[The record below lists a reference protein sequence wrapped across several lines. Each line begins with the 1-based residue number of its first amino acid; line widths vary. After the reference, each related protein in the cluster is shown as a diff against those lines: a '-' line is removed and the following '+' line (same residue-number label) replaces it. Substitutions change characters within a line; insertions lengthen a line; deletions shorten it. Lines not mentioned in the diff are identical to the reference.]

1 MRKQIC
7 RLDEKKK
14 PTNFLN
20 TRLLLKELR
29 ATRNTQVTNTDLV
42 FAYLNI
48 SAFIKSLSKSDDLGF
63 DLILKA

>member
-48 SAFIKSLSKSDDLGF
+48 SAFIKS
-63 DLILKA
+63 